1 MIPTGRIAVPLGA
14 AGAWLEL
21 LFYGTCL
28 AVALLAAALVIELVR
43 RWLRKGEQTL
53 SASDQLAHYRTLY
66 KRGEI
71 SQEEFDR
78 LRAVLGGEL
87 RPGAKA
93 CAAPAARSEAG
104 QQSARRPPT
113 ASGPNDPAKVLAD
126 LSAAP

>member
-1 MIPTGRIAVPLGA
+1 MIPIGRFAVPLGA
-14 AGAWLEL
+14 SGAWLEL

-28 AVALLAAALVIELVR
+28 AVALAAAALVIELVR
-43 RWLRKGEQTL
+43 RWTRKGDRTL

-87 RPGAKA
+87 LPGAKP
-93 CAAPAARSEAG
+93 APP
-104 QQSARRPPT
+104 RPPAPKPT
-113 ASGPNDPAKVLAD
+113 DVPPAPPAD
-126 LSAAP
+126 GFRPE